1 MHPRSDDRAPCSITK
16 TPLRNRRSRS
26 ITLRLE
32 PWGEELTIAPNTTIQ
47 LVAKGPAGDE
57 LDIRWEGDTVT
68 VYGWPGSVVS
78 VLRRGAP
85 VGRGE
90 RKTAPFLPD
99 GMRMSEWMAALAD
112 VA

>member
-1 MHPRSDDRAPCSITK
+1 MSDDRAPHSIIK
-16 TPLRNRRSRS
+16 TPLRNRRSRPV
-26 ITLRLE
+26 TLRLE
-32 PWGEELTIAPNTTIQ
+32 PWGEELTIAPNATVQ

-68 VYGWPGSVVS
+68 VYAWPGSVVQ

-85 VGRGE
+85 VGTARGE
-90 RKTAPFLPD
+90 RRTAPFLPE
-99 GMRMSEWMAALAD
+99 GMRMSEWLAEMSA

>member
-1 MHPRSDDRAPCSITK
+1 
-16 TPLRNRRSRS
+16 
-26 ITLRLE
+26 
-32 PWGEELTIAPNTTIQ
+32 
-47 LVAKGPAGDE
+47 
-57 LDIRWEGDTVT
+57 VT

-85 VGRGE
+85 VGRDE

-99 GMRMSEWMAALAD
+99 GMRMSEWLSAMSD